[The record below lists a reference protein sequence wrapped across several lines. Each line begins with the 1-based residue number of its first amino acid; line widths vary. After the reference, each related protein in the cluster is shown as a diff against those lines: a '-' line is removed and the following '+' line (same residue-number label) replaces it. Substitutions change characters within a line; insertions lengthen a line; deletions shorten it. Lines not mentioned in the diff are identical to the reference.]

1 MNKKLLF
8 LLSFISFFS
17 TNSKVLAQTQN
28 VTITSTRNDDNSVDL
43 YYEKKN
49 PGTYTVR
56 IELSNVNNCDITSYE
71 KTITGFS
78 GNFVKLRPVDKAKG
92 ISYSMRYSSLMGE
105 VNPKVDSLFRYALPF
120 KTGKKVKIVEAGN
133 AGEKYLGQ
141 EKALNWKSYV
151 VRTENPDT
159 ICSMR
164 KGTVVLI
171 KNEYESNISN
181 DVQYTSKTNYI
192 VVEHADGTYASYKGF
207 KKNGILVKLGETV
220 NPQTALGI
228 IGLYETN
235 HYRVDFNVYYL
246 SDSKGNSAKTSL
258 NNYKSNY
265 KFITPVFVTQEGD
278 VTIETKK
285 EYTATANEIVIT
297 QEFSRSEKKKYSKEH
312 TLSK

>member
-1 MNKKLLF
+1 MTNKFLYPLLF
-8 LLSFISFFS
+8 LLLLS
-17 TNSKVLAQTQN
+17 TSSRVLAQNQN
-28 VTITSTRNDDNSVDL
+28 ITITRTVNDDKSIDL
-43 YYEKKN
+43 HYDKKN
-49 PGTYTVR
+49 PGTYTLK

-71 KTITGFS
+71 KVITGYS
-78 GNFVKLRPVDKAKG
+78 GMITKLRPVDKSRG

-105 VNPKVDSLFRYALPF
+105 VNPKIDSLFRYALPF
-120 KTGKKVKIVEAGN
+120 KNGKKVKIIEAGN
-133 AGEKYLGQ
+133 VGEKYFGQ
-141 EKALNWKSYV
+141 EKALNWRSYV
-151 VRTENPDT
+151 VRLENPDT

-171 KNEYESNISN
+171 KNDYDSNISN
-181 DVQYTSKTNYI
+181 DVEYTSMRNYI

-228 IGLYETN
+228 VGLFGSN
-235 HYRVDFNVYYL
+235 SYRVDFNVYYL
-246 SDSKGNSAKTSL
+246 YDNQGNSAKTSL

-265 KFITPVFVTQEGD
+265 KFITPVFVTKEGD
-278 VTIETKK
+278 VTIESKK
-285 EYTATANEIVIT
+285 EYIAIANEIVVT